1 MAFLARRLAA
11 WRLQVTCSWKLAQIF
26 GSLRKVGIGHFEIV
40 SDVPFPR
47 AAMRLRFN
55 GIGHFEIVFDVPL
68 PRKAEH
74 AREAE
79 CVVVWVRPREG
90 AQGWRGR
97 VGERARGWRGDWR
110 RFECTALVC
119 VS

>member
-1 MAFLARRLAA
+1 M
-11 WRLQVTCSWKLAQIF
+11 
-26 GSLRKVGIGHFEIV
+26 RKVGIGHFEIV

-47 AAMRLRFN
+47 AAMLLRFV
-55 GIGHFEIVFDVPL
+55 GIGHFEIVSDLLL
-68 PRKAEH
+68 PSKAEH

-79 CVVVWVRPREG
+79 CVVVWVRPGDG
-90 AQGWRGR
+90 AHGWRKL
-97 VGERARGWRGDWR
+97 VKERARGWRGGWR